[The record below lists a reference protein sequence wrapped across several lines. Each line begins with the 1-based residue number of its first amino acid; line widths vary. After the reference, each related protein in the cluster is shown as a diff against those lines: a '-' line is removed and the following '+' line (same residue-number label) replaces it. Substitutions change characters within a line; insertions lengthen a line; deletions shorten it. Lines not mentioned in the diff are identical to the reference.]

1 MNGRNSVRFLIVLAV
16 AVIVALL
23 YIGEPQQA
31 PAPPPPVEQEL
42 SPSALAKIA
51 RVQAEREAK
60 AAMKRKID
68 PAIARLEGEGIT
80 RDDLIS
86 YFEREVMD
94 DLDVDGICKDR
105 DNLP

>member
-1 MNGRNSVRFLIVLAV
+1 MMRLSILFAAAMIGSM
-16 AVIVALL
+16 L
-23 YIGEPQQA
+23 YLGTPE
-31 PAPPPPVEQEL
+31 APPPPLDPAEQGL

-51 RVQAEREAK
+51 RVQAERQAK
-60 AAMKRKID
+60 AAMKLKID
-68 PAIARLEGEGIT
+68 PAILRLEGEGIT

-86 YFEREVMD
+86 YFEREIMD

>member
-1 MNGRNSVRFLIVLAV
+1 MKTLAIA
-16 AVIVALL
+16 AVIVIGAML
-23 YIGEPQQA
+23 YLGSPA
-31 PAPPPPVEQEL
+31 APPPPPDPAEQGL

-68 PAIARLEGEGIT
+68 PAIARLEGDGIT

>member
-1 MNGRNSVRFLIVLAV
+1 MVNGAM
-16 AVIVALL
+16 L
-23 YIGEPQQA
+23 YLGTPT
-31 PAPPPPVEQEL
+31 PAPVVPDPADQGL

-60 AAMKRKID
+60 AAMKLKID
-68 PAIARLEGEGIT
+68 PVLIRLEGEGIT

-86 YFEREVMD
+86 YFEHEIMD
-94 DLDVDGICKDR
+94 DLDVDGVCKDR

>member
-1 MNGRNSVRFLIVLAV
+1 MRLLAFAAAIVVGAM
-16 AVIVALL
+16 L
-23 YIGEPQQA
+23 YLGTPAEPSPEPD
-31 PAPPPPVEQEL
+31 PAEQGL

-60 AAMKRKID
+60 AAMKLKID
-68 PAIARLEGEGIT
+68 PVITRLEGEGIT

-86 YFEREVMD
+86 YFEREIMD

>member
-1 MNGRNSVRFLIVLAV
+1 M
-16 AVIVALL
+16 L
-23 YIGEPQQA
+23 YLGSPT
-31 PAPPPPVEQEL
+31 APPPAPDPADQGL

-60 AAMKRKID
+60 AAMKLKID
-68 PAIARLEGEGIT
+68 PVILRLEGEGIT

-86 YFEREVMD
+86 YFEREIMD
-94 DLDVDGICKDR
+94 DLNVDGICKDR

>member
-1 MNGRNSVRFLIVLAV
+1 MRLLVAGAALIIGAM
-16 AVIVALL
+16 L
-23 YIGEPQQA
+23 YLGTPADPQRA
-31 PAPPPPVEQEL
+31 PDPAEQGL

-60 AAMKRKID
+60 TAMKLKID
-68 PAIARLEGEGIT
+68 PVIARLEGEGIT
-80 RDDLIS
+80 RNDLIS
-86 YFEREVMD
+86 YFEREVID

>member
-1 MNGRNSVRFLIVLAV
+1 MRLMRRLFIGAVVVIGWLWPLPSPVLT
-16 AVIVALL
+16 
-23 YIGEPQQA
+23 
-31 PAPPPPVEQEL
+31 PAPEPEPAKQEL